1 MRTVP
6 REVAGLGRTPGW
18 DVFSAYASNH
28 GDLFGPNTFGHTG
41 YTGTS
46 ILIDPDNDTAV
57 ILLINAVHPEDGHS
71 VVRLRS
77 LVANAV
83 MLLSARPHKY
93 IRIIITNV
101 SWNLKQ
107 MLPSGRR
114 IS

>member
-57 ILLINAVHPEDGHS
+57 ILLINAVHP
-71 VVRLRS
+71 
-77 LVANAV
+77 
-83 MLLSARPHKY
+83 
-93 IRIIITNV
+93 
-101 SWNLKQ
+101 
-107 MLPSGRR
+107 GRR
-114 IS
+114 TQCSPPPFAGCQCSSRFYLPARTSIYGSLLQTFPGI